1 MKVFDPLVIDTLVQ
15 WGFTTNAYIA
25 QSMGRGMKRPVGMS
39 AKGQRVAF
47 RNAAAMAAQYRK
59 DAGL

>member
-1 MKVFDPLVIDTLVQ
+1 MKVFDLLVIDTLEK
-15 WGFTTNAYIA
+15 WGFRPGPI
-25 QSMGRGMKRPVGMS
+25 SGHSGRKMIRPVGMS